1 MRSVSGAFNR
11 IILATFGLAL
21 VAAASWFVASG
32 LGAGRYWP
40 DADRY
45 LAPAQDS
52 VSSIVAPLTHSNWL
66 IPIAAL
72 LSLFAIVAGA
82 FVLIKQIPRKAAASP
97 LRITGSESSLLAS
110 LAPDVL
116 SQALSER
123 AQEIPGVEQCSVWV
137 AGSHKNLWV
146 QADITVSRDSAVEWA
161 VSALRNRLNEDIA
174 TSLGAAPRQIDVLM
188 NLNSPSRSNSRSE
201 AVTGQRAPVIDGSN
215 VDA

>member
-52 VSSIVAPLTHSNWL
+52 VSGIIAPLTHSNWL
-66 IPIAAL
+66 IPICAL

-82 FVLIKQIPRKAAASP
+82 FVLIKQIP
-97 LRITGSESSLLAS
+97 LRITGSKGSLVAS

>member
-52 VSSIVAPLTHSNWL
+52 FSSIVAPLTHSNWL
-66 IPIAAL
+66 IPICAL

-97 LRITGSESSLLAS
+97 LRITGSEGSLVAS

-137 AGSHKNLWV
+137 PQEPVGSGRHHCLSRQCGRMGCVCAQESTQRGHRNV
-146 QADITVSRDSAVEWA
+146 PRCCSSTDRRPDESQQSVTVEQQIRSRD
-161 VSALRNRLNEDIA
+161 RTTR
-174 TSLGAAPRQIDVLM
+174 
-188 NLNSPSRSNSRSE
+188 PSHGRE
-201 AVTGQRAPVIDGSN
+201 QP
-215 VDA
+215 

>member
-11 IILATFGLAL
+11 IILAVFGLTL
-21 VAAASWFVASG
+21 VALASWFAASG

-40 DADRY
+40 AADSY

-52 VSSIVAPLTHSNWL
+52 VSSIIAPLAHSNWL
-66 IPIAAL
+66 IPITAL
-72 LSLFAIVAGA
+72 LSLFSIATGV

-97 LRITGSESSLLAS
+97 LRITDSEGSLLAS

-123 AQEIPGVEQCSVWV
+123 AQEIPGVEHCSVWV

-161 VSALRNRLNEDIA
+161 VSTLRNQLNEDIA
-174 TSLGAAPRQIDVLM
+174 TSLGATPRQIDILM